1 MFMSSFFLDLSLIF
15 LLLFSSLIN
24 DLVELKVRK
33 LRSILFIGLIPSFKE
48 EVFLVDKIASKF
60 ILLAVI

>member
-33 LRSILFIGLIPSFKE
+33 LRSILFIGLISSFKE